1 MLRDV
6 LRNIHARLV
15 ELAHLLSEKQIQILR
30 RIDPFAEKVY
40 QSGYAAGQ
48 RAGVEIGIDET
59 IDAYDELLRRR
70 LAA

>member
-6 LRNIHARLV
+6 LRNVHARLV
-15 ELAHLLSEKQIQILR
+15 ELAHQLSEKQIQILR
-30 RIDPFAEKVY
+30 RNDPFAEKVY
-40 QSGYAAGQ
+40 QSGYAAGM
-48 RAGVEIGIDET
+48 RSGVEIGIDET